1 MVFTYIHWR
10 PDSDLIPMLIF
21 LATSYIILISISIP
35 QYFQYAIF
43 PIDLHPYPEVCL
55 ILDQIFL
62 SLNSVTSLV
71 SNILKIYQVILLC
84 FPWFIL
90 KNRLFKK
97 NFTIVF
103 QNRLVPTDSNFKM
116 GQYVYECM
124 IYFHFD
130 KVFMTNYTLFSDYS
144 LPCRKQS
151 KRLKTSSNIFIYVVE
166 NKVLENATEEICTN
180 S

>member
-1 MVFTYIHWR
+1 
-10 PDSDLIPMLIF
+10 MLSMIYLEKQAF
-21 LATSYIILISISIP
+21 L
-35 QYFQYAIF
+35 
-43 PIDLHPYPEVCL
+43 
-55 ILDQIFL
+55 
-62 SLNSVTSLV
+62 
-71 SNILKIYQVILLC
+71 
-84 FPWFIL
+84 
-90 KNRLFKK
+90 KK

-130 KVFMTNYTLFSDYS
+130 KVFTTNYTLFSDYS